1 MMTENEPTRRFSARV
16 TDYVKYRPSYPTA
29 VLDCLKA
36 ECGLAETAVI
46 ADIGSGTGL
55 LTELFLKNGNFVYGI
70 EPNQEMRQAGEQFLA
85 NYVNFTSVNGQAEA
99 TTLPDHSVDFVI
111 AGQAAHWFDPE
122 PTQAEFGRIL
132 RPGGVIAFV
141 WNSRPVEA
149 TPFMRGYEHILVKYA
164 LEDTG
169 WLIRE
174 GGHERDPQQILG
186 SDFASRSFT
195 NHQSVDLAGLQG
207 RTTSS
212 SMMPLP
218 GHPQYAPMLAALEQL
233 FAAHQVDGRVTI
245 HYLTELFYGRVP

>member
-1 MMTENEPTRRFSARV
+1 MTNSEPTKRFSARV

-36 ECGLAETAVI
+36 ECGLTETAVI

-55 LTELFLKNGNFVYGI
+55 LTELFLKNGNLVYGV
-70 EPNQEMRQAGEQFLA
+70 EPNQDMRQAGELFLA
-85 NYVNFTSVNGQAEA
+85 DYVNFNSVNGMAEA
-99 TTLPDHSVDFVI
+99 TTLPDHSIDFVI

-122 PTQAEFGRIL
+122 PAQVEFRRIL

-141 WNSRPVEA
+141 WNSRAMEA
-149 TPFMRGYEHILVKYA
+149 TPFMHDYEQILVEYA

-169 WLIRE
+169 KPTRA
-174 GGHERDPQQILG
+174 GGHERDPEQILG
-186 SDFASRSFT
+186 NEIVRRSFA
-195 NHQSVDLAGLQG
+195 NHQLVDFAGLQG

-218 GHPQYAPMLAALEQL
+218 GHPQYAPMMAALEQL
-233 FAAHQVDGRVTI
+233 FAAHQVDGCVTI
-245 HYLTELFYGRVP
+245 HYLTELFYGRNR